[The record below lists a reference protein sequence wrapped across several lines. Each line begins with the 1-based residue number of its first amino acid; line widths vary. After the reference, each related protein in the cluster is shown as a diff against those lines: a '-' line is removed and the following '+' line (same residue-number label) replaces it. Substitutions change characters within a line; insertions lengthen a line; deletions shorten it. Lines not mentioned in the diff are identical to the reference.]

1 MDFAA
6 LVAAIRHVHAQCA
19 AQASRAVNVSL
30 TMRNWVIGGYIHE
43 YERHGKDRATY
54 GEGLVDRLAAELAR
68 HGVTACDRQ
77 RLYGYVAFFR
87 TYPQIRDAL
96 PPTPSS
102 EPRTPIV
109 RSVTGESGVRKG
121 KPTVRAATGQF
132 AQPAQMLL
140 ERLSYTHLDILTAV
154 DDPLKRAF
162 YEIECIRGN
171 WSVRQLKRQIATLT
185 SNGRACRGTKRN
197 SPRWSRRGP
206 RRRNPG

>member
-96 PPTPSS
+96 PPMPAPK
-102 EPRTPIV
+102 PRTPIV
-109 RSVTGESGVRKG
+109 RSVTGESGTKKG
-121 KPTVRAATGQF
+121 KPTVRSATGQF

-171 WSVRQLKRQIATLT
+171 
-185 SNGRACRGTKRN
+185 
-197 SPRWSRRGP
+197 
-206 RRRNPG
+206 